1 MGRKPTVHADNMY
14 NLASTSIAGM
24 DVGDLRIIDIPN
36 DIIFFRKYLS
46 EIAKREGKKFT
57 TKSIDSKLH
66 IMRVKYSNI
75 YSKEL
80 E

>member
-1 MGRKPTVHADNMY
+1 MTNMY
-14 NLASTSIAGM
+14 DLVQSITKGM
-24 DVGDLRIIDIPN
+24 RIGDSQDVPIPDN
-36 DIIFFRKYLS
+36 IGYFRKYLS
-46 EIAKREGKKFT
+46 EISKREGKKFA
-57 TKSIDSKLH
+57 TKVNADMLT